1 MFDRTSLLS
10 GAAVGAVPVAVLYVD
25 GFWDPWLAFF
35 VWISWTVVG
44 LLFFRSDLR
53 ASRSRWQLLYIL
65 LIVGGAQFGVH
76 TNLPIPSSLTIALGF
91 LVLGVGTA
99 SLLVGVQIGR
109 ENASSASGP
118 TAATTD

>member
-1 MFDRTSLLS
+1 MFDRTSLL
-10 GAAVGAVPVAVLYVD
+10 AGAVVGVVPVGVLSVD

-35 VWISWTVVG
+35 VWVSWTVVG

-53 ASRSRWQLLYIL
+53 ASRSRWRLLHIL
-65 LIVGGAQFGVH
+65 LVVGGAQFGVH
-76 TNLPIPSSLTIALGF
+76 MNLPIPSSLTIAIWF

-99 SLLVGVQIGR
+99 SLLVGVQMGR

-118 TAATTD
+118 TAPTTD